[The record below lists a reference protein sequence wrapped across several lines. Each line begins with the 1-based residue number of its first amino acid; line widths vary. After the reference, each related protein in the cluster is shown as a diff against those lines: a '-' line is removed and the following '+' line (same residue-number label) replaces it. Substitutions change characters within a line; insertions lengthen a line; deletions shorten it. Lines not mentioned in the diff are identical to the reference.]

1 MQDLHRGIG
10 IGPSQPTLGSILDRK
25 GEEKGGQAGFLGLSP
40 PSTYLFLPHHGE
52 KSSLSPFLVS
62 HVPHMRA

>member
-25 GEEKGGQAGFLGLSP
+25 GEEKGGQ
-40 PSTYLFLPHHGE
+40 
-52 KSSLSPFLVS
+52 
-62 HVPHMRA
+62 